1 MNKTITC
8 ILCPNGCE
16 VSVSFRE
23 TEVLSVTGNKCP
35 KGADYVKQEIQNPV
49 RNIASSVLVENGVM
63 PLCSVRLSAPVPKG
77 RIFDVMAEIR
87 KIRVT
92 APVRIGDILLPDV
105 LGLGSD
111 VIATR
116 NVERAV

>member
-1 MNKTITC
+1 MNKTFTC

-16 VSVSFRE
+16 VEAGFE
-23 TEVLSVTGNKCP
+23 GTKILSVTGNKCQ
-35 KGADYVKQEIQNPV
+35 KGAAYVEQEITNPV
-49 RNIASSVLVENGVM
+49 RNIASSVLVLGGDL

-77 RIFDVMAEIR
+77 KIMDVMAEIR
-87 KIRVT
+87 KTSVK
-92 APVRIGDILLPDV
+92 APVAMGTVIIPDV

-116 NVERAV
+116 NVDKI

>member
-1 MNKTITC
+1 MIKTFTC

-16 VSVSFRE
+16 VE
-23 TEVLSVTGNKCP
+23 AEYDGMKILSVTGNKCP
-35 KGADYVKQEIQNPV
+35 KGADYVEQEITSPV
-49 RNIASSVLVENGVM
+49 RNIASSVLVEGGEM

-77 RIFDVMAEIR
+77 RIMDIMAEIR
-87 KIRVT
+87 KVSVE
-92 APVRIGDILLPDV
+92 APVHMGEVVIPDV

-116 NVERAV
+116 NVEKR

>member
-1 MNKTITC
+1 MIKTFTC

-16 VSVSFRE
+16 VEAEFE
-23 TEVLSVTGNKCP
+23 GAKILSVTGNKCQ
-35 KGADYVKQEIQNPV
+35 KGAGYVEQEITNPV
-49 RNIASSVLVENGVM
+49 RNIASSVLVEGGEM

-77 RIFDVMAEIR
+77 KIMDIMAEIR
-87 KIRVT
+87 RTSVK
-92 APVRIGDILLPDV
+92 APVHTGEVVIPDV

-116 NVERAV
+116 NVEKQ

>member
-1 MNKTITC
+1 MNKTFTC

-63 PLCSVRLSAPVPKG
+63 PLCSVR
-77 RIFDVMAEIR
+77 